1 MSPENPTQ
9 QFARTV
15 TPRRALGCFVLALPF
30 LLTAQSAHAASKDS
44 MKRAAKTACLSGD
57 YTKGVALLAELYV
70 DTNDPIFIFNQGRC
84 FEQSGRYEDA
94 VIRFREYQRKNADA
108 GHQPDAEAEKHIADC
123 LALLDKQ
130 KAPAPEQE
138 QGAASA
144 GAKPAATA
152 GEAGTAGASPATSQ
166 PPAAP
171 SEPPISPGP
180 ASTPAALPPP
190 VPAPDGPSTASP
202 GLSPDEATMPV
213 QKKLGFAAGGLGL
226 AGIGVGVIAYFV
238 AKDYLDKSSSLGCS
252 DASCTGAAKTEYNHA
267 QTAVTVSNV
276 SAVAGGVLVLGGLV
290 LILTSPSATS
300 ASHGVA
306 LVPIV
311 GPGLGQLALTGR
323 F

>member
-15 TPRRALGCFVLALPF
+15 AYRRALGCFVLVLPF
-30 LLTAQSAHAASKDS
+30 LLARPSAHAASKES

-94 VIRFREYQRKNADA
+94 VIRFREYQRKNTDA
-108 GHQPDAEAEKHIADC
+108 GHQPDAEAERHIADC

-138 QGAASA
+138 QSAASA
-144 GAKPAATA
+144 GSRPTVTA
-152 GEAGTAGASPATSQ
+152 GEVGAVGPFPATSQ
-166 PPAAP
+166 PPAASP
-171 SEPPISPGP
+171 EPPISPGP
-180 ASTPAALPPP
+180 ASTAVVLPPP
-190 VPAPDGPSTASP
+190 APLPAEPSAVNP
-202 GLSPDEATMPV
+202 GLSHDEAPMPV

-226 AGIGVGVIAYFV
+226 VGVGVGVIAYLV
-238 AKDYLDKSSSLGCS
+238 AKDHLNKSNSLGCS

-267 QTAVTVSNV
+267 QTAVTVGNV
-276 SAVAGGVLVLGGLV
+276 SVVAGGVLVLGGLV
-290 LILTSPSATS
+290 LILTAPSATA
-300 ASHGVA
+300 ASRGVA
-306 LVPIV
+306 LVPVV
-311 GPGLGQLALTGR
+311 GPGRGHLALTGR